1 MIRAWLAAAGLG
13 GFLSVAAGAAGAH
26 LAAGSRAADLL
37 HTGAIY
43 GMVHAAALVGVAAI
57 AERRERPTIALRI
70 AGWAF
75 AVGLLLFSLSID
87 ALAATG
93 LPRSG
98 WQRRS
103 AASRCSPAGPHSASR
118 RRSAV
123 RRAPPHS
130 AAPSS
135 IPGLC

>member
-13 GFLSVAAGAAGAH
+13 GFLSVAAGAAAAH
-26 LAAGSRAADLL
+26 LPAGSRAADLL

-43 GMVHAAALVGVAAI
+43 GMVHAAALVGIAAI
-57 AERRERPTIALRI
+57 AERRERPSIALRI

-93 LPRSG
+93 LAAIGSATPVGGVALLTG
-98 WQRRS
+98 WAALGLEAAQRR
-103 AASRCSPAGPHSASR
+103 
-118 RRSAV
+118 
-123 RRAPPHS
+123 
-130 AAPSS
+130 
-135 IPGLC
+135 